1 MGHSG
6 VVRTVVGSKGSLLIV
21 IPSQLAELYDIEKG
35 DKLEWSQG
43 EPGEL
48 RLRKKEPEYRM
59 PPYSSTPTFDD

>member
-21 IPSQLAELYDIEKG
+21 IPSQLAELYGIDKG

-43 EPGEL
+43 GPGEL
-48 RLRKKEPEYRM
+48 RLRK
-59 PPYSSTPTFDD
+59 TG